1 MDIFLANWGNLLT
14 LEEAYFSLTQ
24 VGIPL
29 KKADENR
36 CHIFFMDSGTG
47 NMAEAFQSAATQVA
61 VNYFYSP
68 YLFNKI
74 ICKNMGWSGGK

>member
-1 MDIFLANWGNLLT
+1 
-14 LEEAYFSLTQ
+14 
-24 VGIPL
+24 
-29 KKADENR
+29 
-36 CHIFFMDSGTG
+36 MDSGIG

-74 ICKNMGWSGGK
+74 ICKNMGWSGEKKVMYSNVQDVSANSRLIRSLNIKVKDLIQRRKIKKKLC